1 MVLSRNKH
9 YPVNSR
15 LQQLADTF
23 ARHEIDSLLVTDDTS
38 IRYLTQFPASE
49 SWLLVSRRRVFY
61 ITDSRYVLEAR
72 KGLRGVAV
80 ICYTKS
86 RNETLF
92 ETVRRQRMRIHRI
105 GFDPNHLT
113 VAQYTALRKRC
124 PSSVRLVPAPGL
136 VENLREVKDKG
147 EIAHIRR
154 ALAIHQEAYALV
166 RRLIRPRLS
175 EEQIL
180 WRLEEF
186 VRAKGVKFSFSP
198 IVASGPNSC
207 YPHAKVT
214 RRKLRKNDVL
224 LVDIGIDVNGYKS
237 DLTRMFFLGR
247 IPPFLRQAHECV
259 AVAQRRAIE
268 KVRPGVAV
276 AEIDG
281 VARNHLAKNGLAKYF
296 GHALGHGVGLDIHE
310 SPRLSQTNPAVLK
323 EGMVITV
330 EPAVYIPNR
339 FGVRIEDMVLV
350 TPQGC
355 EVLSDD
361 IHQ

>member
-1 MVLSRNKH
+1 MN
-9 YPVNSR
+9 PR
-15 LQQLADTF
+15 LRQLVGSF
-23 ARHEIDSLLVTDDTS
+23 ARHELDGLLVADDTN

-49 SWLLVSRRRVFY
+49 SWLFVSRRRAFY
-61 ITDSRYVLEAR
+61 VTDFRYVLEAR
-72 KGLRGVAV
+72 KGLRGITVLRYA
-80 ICYTKS
+80 KS
-86 RNETLF
+86 RGETLF
-92 ETVRRQRMRIHRI
+92 EAVRSAGIRRI

-124 PSSVRLVPAPGL
+124 PSAARLIPAPGL

-154 ALAIHQEAYALV
+154 ALVLHKEAYALV
-166 RRLIRPRLS
+166 RRTIRPHLS
-175 EEQIL
+175 EQQIF

-186 VRAKGVKFSFSP
+186 VRARGVKFSFSP
-198 IVASGPNSC
+198 IIASGPNSC

-214 RRKLRKNDVL
+214 QRKLRKNDLV

-237 DLTRMFFLGR
+237 DLTRIFFLGK
-247 IPPFLRQAHECV
+247 IPSFVRQVHECV

-268 KVRPGVAV
+268 KIRPGVAV
-276 AEIDG
+276 AELDG
-281 VARNHLAKNGLAKYF
+281 TARNYLAKNGLAKYF

-310 SPRLSQTNPAVLK
+310 SPRLAKANPAVLK
-323 EGMVITV
+323 EGMVITI

-339 FGVRIEDMVLV
+339 FGIRIEDMVLV